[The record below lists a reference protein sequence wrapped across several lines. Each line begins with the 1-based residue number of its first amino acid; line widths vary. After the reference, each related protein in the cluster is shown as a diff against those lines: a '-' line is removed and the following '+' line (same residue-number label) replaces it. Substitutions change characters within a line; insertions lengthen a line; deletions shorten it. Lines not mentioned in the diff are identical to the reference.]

1 MIVGIPKEI
10 KDNEY
15 RVALPPGGVKTLT
28 LRGHEVLVQAG
39 AGAGSGFNDDEYK
52 KAGARITPDA
62 AATWNGAQMVMKVKE
77 PRPEEYGFLRDDLLL
92 FTYLHLAAE
101 EELIKELLK
110 KGTSG
115 VAYETVELADRSLP
129 LLTPMSEVAGRMSI
143 QVGAFYLQRA
153 NGGSGKLMGG
163 IPGVRPAHVVVI
175 GGGIVG
181 TNAAKMALG
190 MGAQVTLLDINLDRL
205 RYLDDVM
212 HGRFYSVA
220 SNPVNVAEATSVADL
235 VVGAVL
241 IPGARAPQ
249 LVTREMIGNMKKGS
263 VVVDVAIDQGGCV
276 ETIKPT
282 SHSDPVYDI
291 DGVVHYGVTNMPGA
305 VPRTSTYG
313 LSNATLPYAIKLADQ
328 GLEAAAKANP
338 ALALGVNTYQGK
350 ITYKA
355 VADAFEMEH
364 TPLESLI

>member
-101 EELIKELLK
+101 EELTKELLK